1 MTYDFASQVGYER
14 DGQGTIFAQGLN
26 DEVLRV
32 IRVRGIQERR
42 HRYGVDGRN
51 I

>member
-1 MTYDFASQVGYER
+1 MTYDFASQLGDER
-14 DGQGTIFAQGLN
+14 DGQGTILAQGLN
-26 DEVLRV
+26 DEVFGM
-32 IRVRGIQERR
+32 IRVRCIQERR